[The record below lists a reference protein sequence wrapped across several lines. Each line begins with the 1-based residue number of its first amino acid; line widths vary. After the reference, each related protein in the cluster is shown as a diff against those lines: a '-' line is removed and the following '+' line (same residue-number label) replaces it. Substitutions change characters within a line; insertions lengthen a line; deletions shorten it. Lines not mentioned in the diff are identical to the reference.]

1 MTNPVIQKAFSEE
14 INKMFYEKTPPMEI
28 KDEKTFKKFKFS
40 AFFCNFCQ
48 VFDTLASFEKSKR
61 STRNKLFAEDAFLG
75 SCKEINAVFHLK
87 KRSKCDQNC

>member
-1 MTNPVIQKAFSEE
+1 MKKRLQWRSRMKNIQKIQIFS
-14 INKMFYEKTPPMEI
+14 I
-28 KDEKTFKKFKFS
+28 
-40 AFFCNFCQ
+40 FCNFCQ